1 MGLFDIPKRPDK
13 SNDLKVAKK
22 SNRKANKS
30 SSTVRVGNSTLQV
43 ISNIKAMVEKNLGYL
58 RDKYTVISDIDTLH
72 NYISAC
78 IDNNV
83 ISIDTETTGL
93 DPMLDKIVGICIYT
107 PNQKPAY
114 VPVNHISYVTGAR
127 CSNQLTEKE
136 CKAEFDRIAEAK
148 IDIIMFNAK
157 FDIRVMRN
165 QIGVYLTC
173 TWDCLLGA
181 RLLNENEPTNR
192 LKELHKKYVMGGKGD
207 AFSFDALFKGI
218 TFDKVPIDVGYLYAA
233 HDAEI
238 TYELYDF
245 QKPYLTADNEI
256 CINSSLQDV
265 AWVFKNIEMPC
276 IESCCDME
284 DNGIEFDF
292 EVQKKLS
299 EKYNKLLTEKQA
311 LCYTLLENYQDDI
324 DKYIVKHPNCKLSNP
339 INLSSPAQLAVLI
352 YDVMQIEPV
361 DKKSPRGTGEDILKK
376 IGTKFCLALVE
387 YKKVSKLVSAFV
399 DSLSDYVNPNDGR
412 IHCNLNQYGADTGR
426 MSCSNPNLQQ
436 IPSHTKDIRHMFKA
450 TGGYVLMSSDFSQQ
464 EPKTLAAMCAKAGDS
479 QLLDTFLAGKDLY
492 SEIASKSFNVPYE
505 DCREFRLDGTVNPE
519 GKERRTQAKSIL
531 LGILYGRGEKSI
543 ADQLKVSEKKAHEI
557 KSSVFKAFPAIS
569 KFEQDSKDMAY
580 ELGYVTTVCG
590 RKRRLPDYSLPEYE
604 FNYINGVAP
613 DDDLLDFDDEEELI
627 TEVPENIQDLYL
639 RQLNRAYSY
648 KAKQT
653 IIDKAKENGIT
664 ITCNSLKIAD
674 AERQCVNARIQ
685 GGAADLTK
693 LALIDLT
700 HNEELKSLGFRLLIP
715 VHDEVIAECPE
726 ENAKVCAELL
736 AKTMS
741 EAAEKILKMP
751 IKCDVEVT
759 KCWYEGSG

>member
-13 SNDLKVAKK
+13 SNDLQVAKK

-58 RDKYTVISDIDTLH
+58 RDKYIVISDIDTLH

-136 CKAEFDRIAEAK
+136 CKAEFDRIAESK
-148 IDIIMFNAK
+148 IDVIMFNAK

-165 QIGVYLTC
+165 QIGVYMTC
-173 TWDCLLGA
+173 TWDCLLA
-181 RLLNENEPTNR
+181 VRLLNENEPTNR
-192 LKELHKKYVMGGKGD
+192 LKELHKKYVMDGKGD

-218 TFDKVPIDVGYLYAA
+218 TFDKVPINVGYLYAA

-245 QKPYLTADNEI
+245 QKPYLTADNEV
-256 CINSSLQDV
+256 CINSNLQDV

-311 LCYTLLENYQDDI
+311 LCYTLLENYQDNI

-450 TGGYVLMSSDFSQQ
+450 TDGECIVYTDTDMFIVDKWQ
-464 EPKTLAAMCAKAGDS
+464 EVYTNKGWVYAYKLQC
-479 QLLDTFLAGKDLY
+479 
-492 SEIASKSFNVPYE
+492 E
-505 DCREFRLDGTVNPE
+505 DV
-519 GKERRTQAKSIL
+519 L
-531 LGILYGRGEKSI
+531 LGENNLSSI
-543 ADQLKVSEKKAHEI
+543 
-557 KSSVFKAFPAIS
+557 
-569 KFEQDSKDMAY
+569 
-580 ELGYVTTVCG
+580 VTKIV
-590 RKRRLPDYSLPEYE
+590 
-604 FNYINGVAP
+604 INGQKV
-613 DDDLLDFDDEEELI
+613 
-627 TEVPENIQDLYL
+627 
-639 RQLNRAYSY
+639 
-648 KAKQT
+648 
-653 IIDKAKENGIT
+653 
-664 ITCNSLKIAD
+664 KIYI
-674 AERQCVNARIQ
+674 R
-685 GGAADLTK
+685 
-693 LALIDLT
+693 
-700 HNEELKSLGFRLLIP
+700 S
-715 VHDEVIAECPE
+715 
-726 ENAKVCAELL
+726 
-736 AKTMS
+736 
-741 EAAEKILKMP
+741 
-751 IKCDVEVT
+751 
-759 KCWYEGSG
+759 